1 MMEIRILDLDGSLPA
16 QSPVAERL
24 RSGQAVLHDLRALGP
39 ALRLWAL
46 RQSYAAF
53 DTFWRGASAPSAP
66 ALILVGSGDFH
77 HLTASFIAS
86 AQGPL
91 TVVHFDNHPD
101 WCWTMPRR
109 HCGSWVNEVLALPH
123 VERVVTIGPCG
134 DDLVRP
140 DRKSANL
147 AALSSGR
154 LELFAWRHEPSE
166 IHTAVNSG
174 AGHVAADGFIRW
186 RNLVDEDW
194 DGFLGALMARA
205 PTQRIWITIDKDVL
219 PPTEAVTNWDQG
231 GLPLQRLIQA
241 IQRLAA
247 RFNIVGADICGEY
260 APIHHRNPF
269 KFIESRLDQP
279 RFDEAPDLSVNART
293 NERLIAAFEAAL

>member
-1 MMEIRILDLDGSLPA
+1 MMEIRILDLDGSLPD
-16 QSPVAERL
+16 QTPIAERL
-24 RSGQAVLHDLRALGP
+24 QSGQAVLHDLRSLGS
-39 ALRLWAL
+39 ALRLWAR

-53 DTFWRGASAPSAP
+53 DAFWRGPTSPSGP

-91 TVVHFDNHPD
+91 TVVHFD
-101 WCWTMPRR
+101 
-109 HCGSWVNEVLALPH
+109 
-123 VERVVTIGPCG
+123 
-134 DDLVRP
+134 
-140 DRKSANL
+140 K
-147 AALSSGR
+147 
-154 LELFAWRHEPSE
+154 PSE

-186 RNLVDEDW
+186 RNLIDEDW
-194 DGFLGALMARA
+194 DLFLGALMERA
-205 PTQRIWITIDKDVL
+205 PTRRIWITIDKDVL

-231 GLPLQRLIQA
+231 GLPLQRLIEA

-247 RFNIVGADICGEY
+247 RFTIVGADICGEY

-269 KFIESRLDQP
+269 KIIESRLDQP